1 MDDTTLKYVCMY
13 AGPQNDES
21 PFCFLSLLVLCL
33 NLPVMRYE
41 LPIVGL
47 NGGGGGVQDGKA
59 HLILK
64 W

>member
-1 MDDTTLKYVCMY
+1 MY